1 MASNINFNSIDET
14 YPIAGKDNDSQG
26 FRDNFGYIKNSLE
39 SAKSEIEDLQLNT
52 ATTNDDNDFNFQT
65 ISSAAF
71 KNCGEKLHDG
81 TTVSINTSILFTDG
95 SVQIFNV
102 TADLTFTLSGFP
114 ASANAT
120 TGKMRIHLTG
130 NGTHNVTFNV
140 NAGSI
145 KKNSGV
151 TNPIAVAGSGTKIY
165 DFWSYDGGSTVFMDY
180 VGNFT

>member
-1 MASNINFNSIDET
+1 MASNINYASIDET

-52 ATTNDDNDFNFQT
+52 AKTNADNSFNFQT

-81 TTVSINTSILFTDG
+81 TTVNVNTTILYTDG

-102 TADLTFTLSGFP
+102 TADLTFLLSGFP
-114 ASANAT
+114 VSANAT

-130 NGTHNVTFNV
+130 DGTHNVTFNV
-140 NAGSI
+140 NAGSLL
-145 KKNSGV
+145 KNAGV
-151 TNPIAVAGSGTKIY
+151 TNPITVAGSGTKIY
-165 DFWSYDGGSTVFMDY
+165 DFWSYDGGYTVFMDY

>member
-1 MASNINFNSIDET
+1 MASNINYASIDET

-26 FRDNFGYIKNSLE
+26 FRDNFGYVKNSLE

-52 ATTNDDNDFNFQT
+52 AKTNADNSFNFQT
-65 ISSAAF
+65 ISAAAF
-71 KNCGEKLHDG
+71 KDCGEKLHDG
-81 TTVSINTSILFTDG
+81 TTVNINTSILYTDG

-130 NGTHNVTFNV
+130 DDTYNVTFNV
-140 NAGSI
+140 NAGSL
-145 KKNSGV
+145 KKNTGV
-151 TNPIAVAGSGTKIY
+151 TNPIAVAASGTKIY

>member
-52 ATTNDDNDFNFQT
+52 AKTNDDNDFNFQT

-120 TGKMRIHLTG
+120 TGKMRIQLTG
-130 NGTHNVTFNV
+130 DGTHNVTFNV